1 MDYISPEMFERMG
14 HDYRVD
20 IWSVG
25 VLCYELCSGKAPF
38 ESENARETMKK
49 ACLVISFFSHKLKFY
64 FQAQYK
70 YPDYFSSDLKELLQ
84 KLLVIDPDYRI
95 GLEDVLESPWIK
107 QNVLLSSE

>member
-1 MDYISPEMFERMG
+1 MIKLKGNLKIADFGLAFETEFNEEKRQTFCGTMDYISPEMFERMG

-49 ACLVISFFSHKLKFY
+49 ACLVISFF
-64 FQAQYK
+64 
-70 YPDYFSSDLKELLQ
+70 
-84 KLLVIDPDYRI
+84 
-95 GLEDVLESPWIK
+95 
-107 QNVLLSSE
+107 